1 MLRRPPEY
9 ALALLLLALGMAA
22 AWTADR
28 AWKSVTGYQTPYAIE
43 ADLPG
48 GKARVRRLV
57 LIVFD
62 GLRADALEHA
72 PNWRA
77 LEGSGVKGVLR
88 TPMPSLSN
96 PARATMVTGAPPE
109 VHGVTNNGKFSPP
122 PVDSLFS
129 VARKSGVPTAVAGS
143 RFWKYAF
150 GQWIDES
157 WEFEKELHVVTDA
170 QELMD
175 WQRETCAPMVDF
187 LQKQTSGLVV
197 AGVTAADAAGHDFG
211 GESEEYHRV
220 VRTAD
225 ECLGRITEVMRD
237 GDTAL
242 LAVSDHGHI
251 DRRGRGGHGGSED
264 EVAWAPVALE
274 TPSGGNQD
282 RIHMPMRG
290 VAPTIA
296 LLLGLPIP
304 ANNWGWSFS
313 SFSDDPEEHQ
323 ARIAEQH
330 RIAQELGPDAKD
342 IRARERSARMPVT
355 AVLGLLFAALL
366 AASVVWEE
374 NPWPG
379 TALAILLFVIV
390 YLSLFQIFGLAAS
403 LSAIIREEYT
413 NAFFGR
419 NVAAAA
425 LAYVLSRRLAGSQL
439 LFATTICAGFA
450 LKGVAA
456 HGRTGLIMRGAMPDL
471 DIAFGAYLDL
481 LALFGVALIS
491 VMLWAMRKVFGRGRK
506 TAE

>member
-48 GKARVRRLV
+48 GKAGVRRLV

-62 GLRADALEHA
+62 GLRADARENA

-77 LEGSGVKGVLR
+77 LAERGVAGVLR
-88 TPMPSLSN
+88 TPEPSLSN

-129 VARKSGVPTAVAGS
+129 VARKSGMPTAVAGG
-143 RFWKYAF
+143 RFWKSAF
-150 GQWIDES
+150 GEWIDET
-157 WEFEKELHVVTDA
+157 WEFEKELHVVTDP
-170 QELMD
+170 QELIE
-175 WQRETCAPMVDF
+175 WQRETCAPMVEF
-187 LQKQTSGLVV
+187 LQRQTGGLVV

-211 GESEEYHRV
+211 GESEEYAQV
-220 VRTAD
+220 VREAD
-225 ECLGRITEVMRD
+225 ACLGRIVDALDDSE
-237 GDTAL
+237 TAFFAL
-242 LAVSDHGHI
+242 SDHGHI
-251 DRRGRGGHGGSED
+251 DRRGRGGHGGSES
-264 EVAWAPVALE
+264 EVVWAPFALAGTGAKGVE
-274 TPSGGNQD
+274 LPRRAMED
-282 RIHMPMRG
+282 
-290 VAPTIA
+290 VAPTAA
-296 LLLGLPIP
+296 LLLGLSVP
-304 ANNWGWSFS
+304 ANSRGGFWREALDPESEEGWSRQQAIEEKEVRR
-313 SFSDDPEEHQ
+313 PEVV
-323 ARIAEQH
+323 
-330 RIAQELGPDAKD
+330 
-342 IRARERSARMPVT
+342 RASERSARMPVT
-355 AVLGLLFAALL
+355 AILGLLFASLL
-366 AASVVWEE
+366 AASVAWEE

-390 YLSLFQIFGLAAS
+390 YLSLFQVFGLTAS

-439 LFATTICAGFA
+439 LFATAVCAGFA

-456 HGRTGLIMRGAMPDL
+456 HGKTGLIMRGAMPDL

-481 LALFGVALIS
+481 LALFGVALIA